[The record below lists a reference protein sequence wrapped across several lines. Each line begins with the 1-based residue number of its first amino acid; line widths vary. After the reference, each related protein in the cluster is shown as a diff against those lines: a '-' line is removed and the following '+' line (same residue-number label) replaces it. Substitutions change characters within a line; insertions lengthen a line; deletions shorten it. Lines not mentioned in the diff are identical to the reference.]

1 VCGDDIVFASR
12 GLPVDG
18 FETVVEFFGAR
29 KLPLAEDSP
38 KDENSS
44 DRGATMMIAIKVVL
58 LVFATPDR
66 GAGMDVSS
74 AALAV
79 AVRVNVGVTVLTG
92 AGAFVKFSVGVGA
105 AGLLDEEVE
114 ELEDEDED
122 EEEAVLEDDD
132 AEEEEE
138 AEEEAAVEEALVVDT
153 EEVEEDEDVAE
164 ELAKVALEDEALE
177 TVGIAPAPAT
187 WPKSGR
193 PRSGNGERFFI
204 RRFMLR
210 LVWSRL
216 RRGTSWASVKE
227 RRRDK

>member
-1 VCGDDIVFASR
+1 LELESFHLRKIVQRTKTPPTEA
-12 GLPVDG
+12 
-18 FETVVEFFGAR
+18 
-29 KLPLAEDSP
+29 
-38 KDENSS
+38 
-44 DRGATMMIAIKVVL
+44 ATIMIAIKVVL

-79 AVRVNVGVTVLTG
+79 AVCVNVGVTVLTG

-114 ELEDEDED
+114 ELEEDEAED
-122 EEEAVLEDDD
+122 EAVLEDDD

-138 AEEEAAVEEALVVDT
+138 AKEEAAVEEALVVDT

-164 ELAKVALEDEALE
+164 ELAEVALEDEALL

-193 PRSGNGERFFI
+193 PRSGNGERFFM

-210 LVWSRL
+210 LAWSRL